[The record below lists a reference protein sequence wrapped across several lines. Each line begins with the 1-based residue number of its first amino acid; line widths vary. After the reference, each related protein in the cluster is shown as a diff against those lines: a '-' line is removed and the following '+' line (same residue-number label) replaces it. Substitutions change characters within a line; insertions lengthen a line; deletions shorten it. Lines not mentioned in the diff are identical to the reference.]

1 MAQPSEPPAIEA
13 VMRGDAGALGR
24 LLEFHQ
30 HRLYNVCYRMLGHR
44 DDAAEVAQEAMLKI
58 VEHIHDFNGQSEITT
73 WMVRIAM
80 NLSISHLRKRK
91 LRHTTSLD
99 SGGGGDPDDQ
109 STALRHELKDHRE
122 PSPGSSVEQ
131 QETAAQLQVALARIE
146 EDFRSILIL
155 RDLEGM
161 DYQHIADVLALP
173 VGTVKSRLFRARLA
187 LRHEMLRLNPP
198 PASAPPDGV
207 AKEVGHG

>member
-1 MAQPSEPPAIEA
+1 MAQPSEPPSIDA

-30 HRLYNVCYRMLGHR
+30 HRLYNVCYRMLRHR

-58 VEHIHDFNGQSEITT
+58 VEHIQDFNGQSEITT

-80 NLSISHLRKRK
+80 NLSITHLRKRK
-91 LRHTTSLD
+91 LRQAGSLEA
-99 SGGGGDPDDQ
+99 GGDHQDQ
-109 STALRHELKDHRE
+109 GSSLREEIRDHRE
-122 PSPGSSVEQ
+122 PPPGLGVEQ
-131 QETAAQLQVALARIE
+131 QETAAQLEVALARIDD
-146 EDFRSILIL
+146 DFRSILVL
-155 RDLEGM
+155 RDIEGM
-161 DYQHIADVLALP
+161 DYQRIADVLALP

-198 PASAPPDGV
+198 PTAAAAADGV
-207 AKEVGHG
+207 AKEAGRK